1 MKSASIRLSALLLVL
16 SVFVASCSDVSPT
29 APASHTVQAA
39 PADSAQLLGELW
51 GGLRGT
57 LLTCSPMPA
66 ASASATIGSLG
77 GVINV
82 GPHRLVVPP
91 GALSGPVTIT
101 ATAPSSTTNR
111 VEFQP
116 HGLTFARPAALTMS
130 YANCGALA
138 RLLPKRIA
146 YVDSQLNILEFL
158 LSVDV
163 LWQQKVTGRLDHFSE
178 YAVAW

>member
-1 MKSASIRLSALLLVL
+1 MKSLSPRLTALLLVL
-16 SVFVASCSDVSPT
+16 SVFVASCSDLAPT
-29 APASHTVQAA
+29 APESRTVQLA
-39 PADSAQLLGELW
+39 PNDSAQLLGTLW
-51 GGLRGT
+51 SGLRGT

-66 ASASATIGSLG
+66 ATATATIGQLG

-116 HGLTFARPAALTMS
+116 HGLQFARPAALTMS
-130 YANCGALA
+130 YANCGTLA

-146 YVDSQLNILEFL
+146 YVDGQLNILEFL

-163 LWQQKVTGRLDHFSE
+163 LWQLKVSARLDHFSE

>member
-1 MKSASIRLSALLLVL
+1 MKSISFRLSALLLVL
-16 SVFVASCSDVSPT
+16 SVFVASCSDLAPT
-29 APASHTVQAA
+29 APEARTVTEA
-39 PADSAQLLGELW
+39 PVDSAQLLGELW

-57 LLTCSPMPA
+57 LLSCSPMPA
-66 ASASATIGSLG
+66 ATATATIGARG
-77 GVINV
+77 GVLHV
-82 GPHRLVVPP
+82 GPHRLVVPA

-101 ATAPSSTTNR
+101 ATAPSATTNR

-116 HGLTFARPAALTMS
+116 HGLQFNRPAVLTMS
-130 YANCGALA
+130 YANCGLLA

-146 YVDSQLNILEFL
+146 YVDGQLNILEFL
-158 LSVDV
+158 LSVDL